1 MKVFVCSDVHGNM
14 RALQAV
20 LGVYRAERAREF
32 LFLGDCVGYGAH
44 PDGCIGILFNL
55 PRARLILGNHDAALL
70 DRHGRGDLNA
80 FAAEAIDW
88 SERMLERKYVDAMR
102 RRFTMLHEGRA
113 YSAVHAS
120 PAHPEEWP
128 YIFCEMDA
136 DTAFRTRDF
145 TLCFIGHTH
154 IPALYSFIKGER
166 PIAEGTPIE
175 LDPGDRYIINPG
187 SVGQPR
193 DGDTRAACCV
203 FDADERTIT
212 FHRCEYDVVA
222 EAEDIFSAGLPRF
235 LGERLLSGT

>member
-1 MKVFVCSDVHGNM
+1 VKVFACSDVHGNM

-44 PDGCIGILFNL
+44 PDGCVEILFNL

-70 DRHGRGDLNA
+70 DRHERNDLNA
-80 FAAEAIDW
+80 YAAEAIGW
-88 SERMLERKYVDAMR
+88 SERMLAPARVAAMR
-102 RRFTMLHEGRA
+102 RRFAMLYEGRS

-120 PAHPEEWP
+120 PARPEEWP

-136 DTAFRTRDF
+136 ETAFLTRDF
-145 TLCFIGHTH
+145 TLCFVGHTH
-154 IPALYSFIKGER
+154 IPALYSFRKGER
-166 PIAEGTPIE
+166 GIVEGEPIV
-175 LDPGDRYIINPG
+175 LDPADRFIVNPG

-193 DGDTRAACCV
+193 DGDPRAACCI
-203 FDADERTIT
+203 FDTDSGTIT

-222 EAEDIFSAGLPRF
+222 EAGDIFDAGLPRF
-235 LGERLLSGT
+235 LGERLLRGA

>member
-1 MKVFVCSDVHGNM
+1 LKVFACSDVHGNA

-20 LGVYRAERAREF
+20 LGVYRAQRAREF

-44 PDGCIGILFNL
+44 PDGCIDMLVNL

-70 DRHGRGDLNA
+70 DRHERGDLNA
-80 FAAEAIDW
+80 FAAEAIGW
-88 SERMLERKYVDAMR
+88 SERMIERKYLDALR
-102 RRFTMLHEGRA
+102 RRFTMLHEGRN
-113 YSAVHAS
+113 YCAVHSS

-145 TLCFIGHTH
+145 TFCFVGHTH
-154 IPALYSFIKGER
+154 VPALYSFNKGECS
-166 PIAEGTPIE
+166 IIEGTPIGLE
-175 LDPGDRYIINPG
+175 PGDRYIVNPG

-193 DGDTRAACCV
+193 DGDPRAACCV
-203 FDADERTIT
+203 FDTDEGTIT
-212 FHRCEYDVVA
+212 FFRCEYDVAA
-222 EAEDIFSAGLPRF
+222 EAQDIFSAGLPRF